1 MSAQALAP
9 RATDSGLP
17 VQSGPA
23 VDGGEAVEV
32 DEITTV
38 LMLLEAGIPLTLL
51 LDLAT
56 PIRSVDTYRTEP
68 GAADWLLATGVA

>member
-9 RATDSGLP
+9 QAAESGLP

-23 VDGGEAVEV
+23 VEDGDAV